1 MNNIVWLEFDLILN
15 NCSGLDRSHR
25 LWHNNNKKVAVRWP
39 EENQTGIKGSS
50 CLPVMSSQDISLEAE
65 SETWSTCQIKG
76 IRKSDEK
83 NQNYKRKRREG
94 RKAIRGG
101 EGKRRHIDWLESPVI
116 QWIALCCL
124 RLAEEEGN
132 RKSRQLTD
140 WYVSE
145 LVNYRVK
152 RFLRESLVTGGLICT
167 RPWGGA
173 WSIKKGTLTDT
184 SPSMTLLK

>member
-101 EGKRRHIDWLESPVI
+101 RENAGILTG
-116 QWIALCCL
+116 L
-124 RLAEEEGN
+124 N
-132 RKSRQLTD
+132 RQLSNELLCVASDSLKKKETARV
-140 WYVSE
+140 VS
-145 LVNYRVK
+145 LLIDMSVN
-152 RFLRESLVTGGLICT
+152 
-167 RPWGGA
+167 
-173 WSIKKGTLTDT
+173 
-184 SPSMTLLK
+184 

>member
-101 EGKRRHIDWLESPVI
+101 GGKTQAYWLAWIASYPMNCSVLPQTRWRRRKPQESSAYWLI
-116 QWIALCCL
+116 CQWI
-124 RLAEEEGN
+124 
-132 RKSRQLTD
+132 S
-140 WYVSE
+140 
-145 LVNYRVK
+145 
-152 RFLRESLVTGGLICT
+152 
-167 RPWGGA
+167 
-173 WSIKKGTLTDT
+173 
-184 SPSMTLLK
+184 